1 MDKYEYRIKA
11 EQIRKLAEQE
21 DYVSAMRIANTI
33 DWNRVRSIP
42 MLCLIGEIYEKN
54 DMLEE
59 SRDVML
65 IAYDRHP
72 YGRMIIYSLA
82 ELSIR
87 LEDYIDAVEYYKEFV
102 QVAPRDT
109 GRYILQY
116 KLYEAQDVGI
126 KERIGVL
133 EEFKRH
139 EYVEKWA
146 FELAYLYHRAGMSD
160 KCIAECDEII
170 LWFSEGKYVEKAM
183 ELKMLYQPLTEDQQ
197 KKYDSRNDVQI
208 EKSIAA
214 VEAVAERSKEEETD
228 INVKPL
234 NYGIYDTV
242 NLQKELAKSMQQI
255 LEATEKEDVDSTM
268 DNVKQLVKES
278 KIDGLVEE
286 EKPGHQT
293 KEMEVPEAEET
304 EEKVLDDA
312 EVVAEAAKLMEQLT
326 SVSRRM
332 QEDNVEEKEEVV
344 EKVEDPIKESEEDL
358 EKTKEFILHIA
369 DAPTKIIPTKDIE
382 RELQKLTIDKTEE
395 IESETTVTT
404 EQTEQIPKEVH
415 IAKGLEEVVEESKTA
430 VEAEEATEEP
440 QTAVEAEEATEES
453 QIVVE
458 AEEATEEPQ
467 IAVEA
472 EEVAEEPQIAV
483 TIEKLIEKQP
493 SIVTT
498 ETPRTTTAYEMPKA
512 TKEEDPV
519 AYEKMLSEE
528 LDGQISICV
537 PDADIVETQITGQM
551 SIEEVLEEWERIK
564 AEDAENKQK
573 SLEEARAKAIAETE
587 DIMDRLADVVPNI
600 SNEMQKMME
609 DRETETLKLEKSEEK
624 EGGLKNILE
633 EECVFEE
640 FKKPEEPIQE
650 EKIESSEEIF
660 NDAINKNFT
669 FEFGD
674 LEEAIAKEAEAA
686 LKAIDE
692 AENAQEEPEDELGEL
707 EELEELETEED
718 KALEVWARREEESEQ
733 VEKNVFDTFEEHFEE
748 QNVQE
753 DLDELDEFGKEEE
766 PEDEDAVEELE
777 SKLSKKLPE
786 GIISIAGEEEE
797 EVTEPLE
804 VGADSFKRIF
814 KYFTE
819 IEGVSDQIVD
829 ALEVIDEISD
839 KGNLV
844 IMGDAA
850 TGKTTL
856 AIDIIK
862 AAKKSRNITGNKIAK
877 ITGEA
882 MNGKDMATVM
892 ESAMGG
898 VLLIEGA
905 SAMNTDTVNKLSDA
919 MDETQDN
926 LLVIIEDVKEKM
938 LKLLERNRTFRSKFP
953 AKIDLPPYTNGD
965 LVAFAKSYA
974 LEKECKIDEM
984 GILALYSKLAEV
996 QFETE
1001 TIPSLADVKEMV
1013 DNAIEQSGKKN
1024 IKNIIANLVSKRY
1037 DDENYMILREKDFV

>member
-87 LEDYIDAVEYYKEFV
+87 LEDYIDAVEYYKEVV

-293 KEMEVPEAEET
+293 KEIEVSEAEET

-382 RELQKLTIDKTEE
+382 RELQ
-395 IESETTVTT
+395 
-404 EQTEQIPKEVH
+404 
-415 IAKGLEEVVEESKTA
+415 
-430 VEAEEATEEP
+430 
-440 QTAVEAEEATEES
+440 
-453 QIVVE
+453 
-458 AEEATEEPQ
+458 
-467 IAVEA
+467 
-472 EEVAEEPQIAV
+472 
-483 TIEKLIEKQP
+483 
-493 SIVTT
+493 
-498 ETPRTTTAYEMPKA
+498 
-512 TKEEDPV
+512 
-519 AYEKMLSEE
+519 
-528 LDGQISICV
+528 
-537 PDADIVETQITGQM
+537 
-551 SIEEVLEEWERIK
+551 
-564 AEDAENKQK
+564 
-573 SLEEARAKAIAETE
+573 
-587 DIMDRLADVVPNI
+587 
-600 SNEMQKMME
+600 
-609 DRETETLKLEKSEEK
+609 
-624 EGGLKNILE
+624 
-633 EECVFEE
+633 
-640 FKKPEEPIQE
+640 
-650 EKIESSEEIF
+650 
-660 NDAINKNFT
+660 
-669 FEFGD
+669 
-674 LEEAIAKEAEAA
+674 
-686 LKAIDE
+686 
-692 AENAQEEPEDELGEL
+692 
-707 EELEELETEED
+707 
-718 KALEVWARREEESEQ
+718 
-733 VEKNVFDTFEEHFEE
+733 
-748 QNVQE
+748 
-753 DLDELDEFGKEEE
+753 
-766 PEDEDAVEELE
+766 
-777 SKLSKKLPE
+777 
-786 GIISIAGEEEE
+786 
-797 EVTEPLE
+797 
-804 VGADSFKRIF
+804 
-814 KYFTE
+814 
-819 IEGVSDQIVD
+819 
-829 ALEVIDEISD
+829 
-839 KGNLV
+839 
-844 IMGDAA
+844 
-850 TGKTTL
+850 
-856 AIDIIK
+856 
-862 AAKKSRNITGNKIAK
+862 
-877 ITGEA
+877 
-882 MNGKDMATVM
+882 
-892 ESAMGG
+892 
-898 VLLIEGA
+898 
-905 SAMNTDTVNKLSDA
+905 
-919 MDETQDN
+919 
-926 LLVIIEDVKEKM
+926 
-938 LKLLERNRTFRSKFP
+938 
-953 AKIDLPPYTNGD
+953 
-965 LVAFAKSYA
+965 
-974 LEKECKIDEM
+974 
-984 GILALYSKLAEV
+984 
-996 QFETE
+996 
-1001 TIPSLADVKEMV
+1001 
-1013 DNAIEQSGKKN
+1013 
-1024 IKNIIANLVSKRY
+1024 
-1037 DDENYMILREKDFV
+1037 